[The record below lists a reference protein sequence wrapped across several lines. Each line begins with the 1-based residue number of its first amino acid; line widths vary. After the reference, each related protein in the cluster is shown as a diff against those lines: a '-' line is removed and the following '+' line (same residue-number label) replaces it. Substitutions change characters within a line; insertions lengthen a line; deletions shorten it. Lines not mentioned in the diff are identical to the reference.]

1 MSDEKKINL
10 KALKIGLLGD
20 TTVGKTA
27 ICNSLLNIEF
37 NQDMLST
44 IGSDKLETKFSLENG
59 KEIKLIIFDIAG
71 GERFRSTALQVL
83 REKHGFILVFDVTK
97 KSSFENIKIWLK
109 QAKDNLE
116 GPCVALFGNK
126 ADFSKDK
133 REVTTEEANEFAKQN
148 NLKYFE
154 TSAKTNQCINEGF
167 SYVVNEVYKIVEA
180 KMASENKPPNEES
193 KNLTLPK
200 KNKNKKNCQ

>member
-1 MSDEKKINL
+1 MEENKKKFNVI
-10 KALKIGLLGD
+10 KIGLLGD
-20 TTVGKTA
+20 VKVGKTA
-27 ICNSLLNIEF
+27 ISIALKGLEYREDLIG
-37 NQDMLST
+37 T
-44 IGSDKLETKFSLENG
+44 IGYDKLEKKFILENG

-71 GERFRSTALQVL
+71 GERFRSVALQSL

-154 TSAKTNQCINEGF
+154 TSAKTNQCINEGI
-167 SYVVNEVYKIVEA
+167 SYAVNEVYKRVEA
-180 KMASENKPPNEES
+180 KMFSENKSPNEES

>member
-1 MSDEKKINL
+1 MAENKKKYNVI
-10 KALKIGLLGD
+10 KIGLLGD
-20 TTVGKTA
+20 VMVGKTA
-27 ICNSLLNIEF
+27 ILIALNSLEYKE
-37 NQDMLST
+37 DMIAT
-44 IGSDKLETKFSLENG
+44 IGYDKLEKKFILENG

-154 TSAKTNQCINEGF
+154 TSAKTNQFINEGF
-167 SYVVNEVYKIVEA
+167 SYVANEVY
-180 KMASENKPPNEES
+180 
-193 KNLTLPK
+193 
-200 KNKNKKNCQ
+200 